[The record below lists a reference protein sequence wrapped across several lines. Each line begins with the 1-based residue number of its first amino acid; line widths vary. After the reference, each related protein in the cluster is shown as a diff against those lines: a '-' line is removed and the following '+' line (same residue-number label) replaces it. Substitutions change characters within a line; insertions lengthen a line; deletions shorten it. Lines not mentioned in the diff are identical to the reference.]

1 MTNIDIVK
9 ELLRQAYQSENE
21 ADIRK
26 LLGACI
32 AIMDVTFEDEKPQS
46 EPSTGADPQP
56 ETQEPAGKTPEE
68 ETKKP
73 GRRPLDTGKLKALR
87 EAGWPVA
94 KIANEMG
101 VTEQTIRNYITKLR
115 I

>member
-56 ETQEPAGKTPEE
+56 ETQEKAPDEGA
-68 ETKKP
+68 KKP

>member
-9 ELLRQAYQSENE
+9 ELLRQAYQSESE
-21 ADIRK
+21 TDIRK

-46 EPSTGADPQP
+46 EPSADTDP
-56 ETQEPAGKTPEE
+56 QEPAEKAPDEG
-68 ETKKP
+68 TKKP

>member
-9 ELLRQAYQSENE
+9 ELLRQAYQSESE

-32 AIMDVTFEDEKPQS
+32 AVMDVTFEDEKPQP
-46 EPSTGADPQP
+46 EPSADADPQP
-56 ETQEPAGKTPEE
+56 ETQEKAPEE
-68 ETKKP
+68 GTKKP
-73 GRRPLDTGKLKALR
+73 GRRPLDMGKLKALR

>member
-32 AIMDVTFEDEKPQS
+32 AIMDVTFEDEKPPA

-56 ETQEPAGKTPEE
+56 ETQKSEE
-68 ETKKP
+68 KKDESAKKQ
-73 GRRPLDTGKLKALR
+73 GRKPLDTGKLKTLR
-87 EAGWPVA
+87 EAGWSVA

-101 VTEQTIRNYITKLR
+101 VTDQTIRNYITKLR